1 MVHSVHMSADDP
13 GPDVQRSHVAIEV
26 LVRVIRRHIERLRE
40 DELSRVQSVSRLR
53 QYRDYG
59 YGLIGALSAYCD
71 EVGVTCPAC
80 VELALE
86 LQEAIADAAER
97 GNGMDSTTRGPAGVR
112 RALQKRVA
120 RTHDRS

>member
-1 MVHSVHMSADDP
+1 MSADDP

-26 LVRVIRRHIERLRE
+26 LVRVIRRHIERLRTKE
-40 DELSRVQSVSRLR
+40 IAQSRSAGFLR

-86 LQEAIADAAER
+86 LQEAIADATER